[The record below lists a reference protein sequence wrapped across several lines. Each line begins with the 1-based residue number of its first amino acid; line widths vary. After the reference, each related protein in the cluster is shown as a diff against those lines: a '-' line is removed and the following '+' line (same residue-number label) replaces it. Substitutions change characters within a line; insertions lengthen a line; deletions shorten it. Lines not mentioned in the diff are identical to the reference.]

1 MVGSCIDLGPAI
13 YGDSNNPRASS
24 VPPRPNSPL
33 GLANPVNKLSQVLIP
48 GSRTTISA
56 NGVFA
61 GQLFD
66 TLRIGQMQD
75 LAQAKSKVSIEK

>member
-13 YGDSNNPRASS
+13 YGDSNNSRASS

-33 GLANPVNKLSQVLIP
+33 GLANPVNKLT
-48 GSRTTISA
+48 GGRTTISA